1 MPRRIIRRLFPNLD
15 TIQGHKNLQFL
26 GNLLLN
32 QNLWHLNR
40 RSVSR
45 AIAVGFFSA
54 WLPSI
59 GQMPFAAI
67 LAMIV
72 KANIPIAIL
81 LIFLSNPLT
90 IPPMV
95 YAAYRL
101 GAWILATPFD
111 ASMIDFTTIS
121 GLTDGL
127 LQVWQPFLL
136 GCLVAASISAL
147 IGYVGGWYAWRYL
160 VIYRWRKRKQH
171 RKESAGID
179 TS

>member
-1 MPRRIIRRLFPNLD
+1 MD
-15 TIQGHKNLQFL
+15 SIQDHKNLRFL
-26 GNLLLN
+26 GVLLAN
-32 QNLWHLNR
+32 PNLWHLNR
-40 RSVSR
+40 RSVSK

-54 WLPSI
+54 WLPSV

-67 LAMIV
+67 LAIIV
-72 KANIPIAIL
+72 KANIPIAVL

-111 ASMIDFTTIS
+111 VSMVDFTTIS

-136 GCLVAASISAL
+136 GCLVAASISGA
-147 IGYVGGWYAWRYL
+147 IGYVAGWHAWRCM
-160 VIYRWRKRKQH
+160 VVYRWQQRKNQRS
-171 RKESAGID
+171 RNAGIGH
-179 TS
+179 S